1 MATEKRF
8 KVHSMI
14 QGMDIGE
21 TMDLEVCEELIK
33 KYGSSSDIDLLITN
47 NGKDMTYQEVVDLL
61 NENEQLKQ
69 SYKEFEDECQ
79 STFNAMNRTQDD
91 LYRKNFKLKEENE
104 QLKQFKEKV
113 FTLIDKEIARN
124 EEAIE
129 WGKETGV
136 DSNSI
141 GYYNQML
148 NRLKKELSE

>member
-1 MATEKRF
+1 MTDKQF
-8 KVHSMI
+8 KIHSII

-47 NGKDMTYQEVVDLL
+47 NGNDMTYQEVVDLL
-61 NENEQLKQ
+61 NENEQLKRSVQ
-69 SYKEFEDECQ
+69 YWYDEHKRIVNNYVDKIKEVE
-79 STFNAMNRTQDD
+79 
-91 LYRKNFKLKEENE
+91 KENE

-113 FTLIDKEIARN
+113 FTCIDKEIARN

>member
-1 MATEKRF
+1 MIEKRYSHDGVIIIDHL
-8 KVHSMI
+8 KK
-14 QGMDIGE
+14 
-21 TMDLEVCEELIK
+21 DLIHIDGRE
-33 KYGSSSDIDLLITN
+33 DLLELAEYVD
-47 NGKDMTYQEVVDLL
+47 KLQE
-61 NENEQLKQ
+61 ENEQLKQ
-69 SYKEFEDECQ
+69 YNKEFEDECQ
-79 STFNAMNRTQDD
+79 STFNAMNRTQNN

-113 FTLIDKEIARN
+113 FTWIDKEIARN

-129 WGKETGV
+129 WGKETGA

>member
-1 MATEKRF
+1 
-8 KVHSMI
+8 MI

>member
-1 MATEKRF
+1 MATEKQF
-8 KVHSMI
+8 KIHSMI

-104 QLKQFKEKV
+104 KLKQFKEKV

>member
-1 MATEKRF
+1 MTEKQF
-8 KVHSMI
+8 KIHSMI

>member
-1 MATEKRF
+1 
-8 KVHSMI
+8 MI

-104 QLKQFKEKV
+104 KLKQFKEKV